1 MRKSYSEKGKT
12 DFFLLF
18 VATVLI
24 VFVVFAVPQYTFLH
38 NSIHSVSCTAIRKNL
53 QKVVEQYKLE
63 NGDLSFIPYREIDT
77 IMLMEKGYT
86 NKKLYTC
93 PDGGV
98 YMLNSQGHV
107 YCTKHNP
114 EVGDI

>member
-1 MRKSYSEKGKT
+1 MRKTSYKGKT

-18 VATVLI
+18 VASVLI
-24 VFVVFAVPQYTFLH
+24 VFIIFAIPQYTFLR
-38 NSIHSVSCTAIRKNL
+38 NSIQSVSCNAIRKNL

-63 NGDLSFIPYREIDT
+63 NGDNVFIPYKEIDT

-86 NKKLYTC
+86 DKKLLVC
-93 PDGGV
+93 PDSGV
-98 YMLNSQGHV
+98 YMLNSQGQV

-114 EVGDI
+114 ETEDI